1 MVRFAPHSPI
11 LLVVL
16 AVATLATA
24 CPRPQPP
31 IMPTATFQGDVAPT
45 LEALATQNA
54 QLATEMRRHDLELRG
69 TIEALATQS
78 ASMATRVPRWEDATS
93 YLLTQ
98 VPAQGRVSTVAALA
112 TQNAYLS
119 TQVAELFLA
128 SGTPMPPP
136 PNTATPGPRLAPR
149 SRRLSLKRPPPT
161 PAPATS
167 ADEWVPFRKVNVFE
181 LQHPREWEVR
191 GGGID
196 FADIFQLGPLKLL
209 IFSAIPRGDLGGS
222 TLTPEE
228 TFARFRNSLIE
239 GATITETLINGFRV
253 DIIRYSHRTDH
264 AVYTEI
270 AAPGTVA
277 LWQRG
282 EWSYALIDE
291 GDQLQQNGGF
301 DRVLQSFQF
310 VDSQP

>member
-119 TQVAELFLA
+119 TPSRRTISRLWHPHA
-128 SGTPMPPP
+128 SAAQHGDARPPASPHVHGGCPSSDRP
-136 PNTATPGPRLAPR
+136 PNPRA
-149 SRRLSLKRPPPT
+149 
-161 PAPATS
+161 
-167 ADEWVPFRKVNVFE
+167 
-181 LQHPREWEVR
+181 
-191 GGGID
+191 
-196 FADIFQLGPLKLL
+196 
-209 IFSAIPRGDLGGS
+209 GDLSG
-222 TLTPEE
+222 
-228 TFARFRNSLIE
+228 
-239 GATITETLINGFRV
+239 
-253 DIIRYSHRTDH
+253 
-264 AVYTEI
+264 
-270 AAPGTVA
+270 
-277 LWQRG
+277 
-282 EWSYALIDE
+282 
-291 GDQLQQNGGF
+291 
-301 DRVLQSFQF
+301 
-310 VDSQP
+310 